1 MLKALELTGFKSF
14 ADKTRFEFPPGIT
27 VVVGPNG
34 SGKSNIVDAIKWVLG
49 EQSAKSLR
57 GKEMADVIF
66 KGAGGPNGR
75 KPANSATATI
85 VLDNSDRRFS
95 FDADEVLIGRRVYRS
110 GEAEYLINGDTC
122 RLKDVKNLFRGTGI
136 GTDAYSLIEQGK
148 VDRLLQASA
157 KERRAI
163 FEEAAGISRF
173 KAKKLEAQRRLSRV
187 EGNLIRLA
195 DIVEEVGSRYRS
207 VKAQASKASR
217 FKEYNDRLKELRTFV
232 GLKDWRTFSEKLE
245 GIEVESKELD
255 DSLDGLQTGITNT
268 DQQLKEIEQQLD
280 AFSADVQQK
289 QELVTQS
296 REVIAQIESSV
307 SLNRSRL
314 DDNLQRRPELT
325 AQLERA
331 ESRCQEYQAR
341 IEENHR
347 LLESSELDYSSANSE
362 LSQLDTD
369 LESLDRQLEQGSQ
382 SISAA
387 RSESSDLVALVAEV
401 GRQVSS
407 ADAEVDQLNRQRSTL
422 DATVQ
427 EQETSLASLQQQ
439 HDAFVEERQQLEQQA
454 ASKDSALA
462 EAKEQLTDARENR
475 EKLDQ
480 LIGSIGNKWSGI
492 WSAL

>member
-27 VVVGPNG
+27 VIVGPNG

-66 KGAGGPNGR
+66 KGAGGTNGR

-85 VLDNSDRRFS
+85 VLDNSDRSFA
-95 FDADEVLIGRRVYRS
+95 FDADEVLVGRRVYRS

-148 VDRLLQASA
+148 VDRLLQASP

-217 FKEYNDRLKELRTFV
+217 YKEHTDRLKELRTFV
-232 GLKDWRTFSEKLE
+232 GLKDWRTFTEKLND
-245 GIEVESKELD
+245 IEVERQGLD
-255 DSLDGLQTGITNT
+255 DAIGGLNTGISDT
-268 DQQLKEIEQQLD
+268 DEKLKDIEQQLD
-280 AFSADVQQK
+280 SFSTEVQEK
-289 QELVTQS
+289 QEAVTQS
-296 REVIAQIESSV
+296 RESMAQVESNV
-307 SLNRSRL
+307 TLNRSRL
-314 DDNLQRRPELT
+314 EDNLQRRPELM

-331 ESRCQEYQAR
+331 ESRCQEYRAR
-341 IEENHR
+341 IEENNQ
-347 LLESSELDYSSANSE
+347 LLESSELDYSSANSRI
-362 LSQLDTD
+362 DPT
-369 LESLDRQLEQGSQ
+369 GYGPA
-382 SISAA
+382 IP
-387 RSESSDLVALVAEV
+387 
-401 GRQVSS
+401 GW
-407 ADAEVDQLNRQRSTL
+407 
-422 DATVQ
+422 
-427 EQETSLASLQQQ
+427 
-439 HDAFVEERQQLEQQA
+439 
-454 ASKDSALA
+454 
-462 EAKEQLTDARENR
+462 
-475 EKLDQ
+475 
-480 LIGSIGNKWSGI
+480 SIGRNRSSTSVRSKRILRTGWPDR
-492 WSAL
+492 